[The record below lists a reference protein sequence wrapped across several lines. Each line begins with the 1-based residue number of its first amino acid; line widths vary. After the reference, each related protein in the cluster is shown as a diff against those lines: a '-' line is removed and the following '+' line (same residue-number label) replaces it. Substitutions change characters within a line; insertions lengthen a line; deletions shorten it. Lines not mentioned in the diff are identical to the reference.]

1 MIVLEDLK
9 LQDQQ
14 SLNKIKEIE
23 LKLRE
28 VNEETELVEMTTEQH
43 VTKNEKAA
51 LEVIERVERNL
62 LAFKQQF
69 GQLKE
74 LM

>member
-43 VTKNEKAA
+43 VTKSEKAA